1 MPDSTAVAAS
11 DTSFYGLKSIY
22 AFPLDDYILVV
33 AAAVGI
39 LIVIIGY
46 FFAGGKYNQTKLIF
60 SIVIASGVGILILP
74 GLFKLAAMIG
84 VGGPIVNTA
93 IVLFDLIFVSIVS
106 SHAYEIVTVTA
117 QEAHPD

>member
-1 MPDSTAVAAS
+1 MTDSTSVA
-11 DTSFYGLKSIY
+11 DTTAYYGTKSIY
-22 AFPLDDYILVV
+22 AYPLDDYILVV

-46 FFAGGKYNQTKLIF
+46 FFAGGKYNQTKLLF
-60 SIVIASGVGILILP
+60 SIVVASGVGILILP
-74 GLFKLAAMIG
+74 GLFKLAAMVG
-84 VGGPIVNTA
+84 VRGPIVNTA
-93 IVLFDLIFVSIVS
+93 IVLFDMIFVAIVA

>member
-1 MPDSTAVAAS
+1 MDSTAVA
-11 DTSFYGLKSIY
+11 DTATYFGTKSIY
-22 AFPLDDYILVV
+22 AYPLDDYILVV

-60 SIVIASGVGILILP
+60 SIVVSAGVGILIFP
-74 GLFKLAAMIG
+74 GLFKLAAMAG
-84 VGGPIVNTA
+84 LGGPIVNTA
-93 IVLFDLIFVSIVS
+93 IVLFDLIFVGIVS
-106 SHAYEIVTVTA
+106 CHAYEIVTVTA